1 MLIRYN
7 VEDIKRKIIKHK
19 RRKEMRDTKGITLI
33 ALVIT
38 VIVML
43 ILAGIAMYFTIGEEG
58 ILSKIVK
65 SSEEYENAYEK
76 EKTDLDNLYSE
87 MLIAVNDE
95 AKVTILY
102 QI

>member
-1 MLIRYN
+1 
-7 VEDIKRKIIKHK
+7 
-19 RRKEMRDTKGITLI
+19 
-33 ALVIT
+33 
-38 VIVML
+38 
-43 ILAGIAMYFTIGEEG
+43 MYFTIGEEG
-58 ILSKIVK
+58 ILSKIAK